1 MNQILFLKNYDSNF
15 IPLNGSILLLII
27 NFIINNFDQR
37 KENRIM

>member
-27 NFIINNFDQR
+27 LIEG
-37 KENRIM
+37 KRIG